1 MHDTYL
7 CTHEFVCTQAAVTN
21 NSVYAQNAFCA
32 YTDLPVHAVAFL
44 PRVAGRIASPRVA
57 TVHKKRRSRTQR
69 TAVAYTKTGGRVHKD
84 RRSRTQKGHSHTQK
98 GRVAYTE
105 NSYAHTQKRN
115 VSTLH
120 GGDREGMSRAQT
132 KKLKSP
138 VFATHKETL

>member
-1 MHDTYL
+1 MSGENGGFQFFG
-7 CTHEFVCTQAAVTN
+7 EFLTRSDHPYKVNLKKIPFSISLHYVF
-21 NSVYAQNAFCA
+21 VYAHKSFLCMRRGLFVYASGLFVYATA
-32 YTDLPVHAVAFL
+32 YL
-44 PRVAGRIASPRVA
+44 
-57 TVHKKRRSRTQR
+57 
-69 TAVAYTKTGGRVHKD
+69 AYTKRWDEKA
-84 RRSRTQKGHSHTQK
+84 
-98 GRVAYTE
+98 VAYTE